1 MPNSVRGITL
11 LEMMIV
17 VMLIAIIASILV
29 PKLTESK
36 TSANETSA
44 IATLRVIMTAQV
56 QFREGDDDLDTF
68 LDYADSIAEL
78 SSVGLIDNV
87 IGRGKKSGYL
97 FSLSG
102 STYEWQATGTPVNE
116 NVGHRSFYIDT
127 TGVVRFALSGTPD
140 AFSAPIGN

>member
-1 MPNSVRGITL
+1 MPNPERGITL

-44 IATLRVIMTAQV
+44 IATLKVIMTAQV
-56 QFREGDDDLDTF
+56 QFREGDDDMDSF
-68 LDYADSIAEL
+68 QDYAESIAQL
-78 SSVGLIDNV
+78 SNVGLIDNV
-87 IGRGKKSGYL
+87 IGKGSKSGYL

-116 NVGHRSFYIDT
+116 SVGHRAFFIDT
-127 TGVVRFALSGTPD
+127 SGVVRFAFSGTPD
-140 AFSAPIGN
+140 GNSPPIGE